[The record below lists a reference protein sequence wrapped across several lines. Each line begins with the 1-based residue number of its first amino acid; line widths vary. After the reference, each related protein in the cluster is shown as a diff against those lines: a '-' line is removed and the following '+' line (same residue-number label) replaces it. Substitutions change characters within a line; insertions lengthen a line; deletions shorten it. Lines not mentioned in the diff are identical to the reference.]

1 MSVLKEI
8 CYFSVSKLKILCH
21 YRKNSIRLLTVHDI
35 LLKLY
40 ALFKQSTVGDVQ
52 GETPNAMD
60 FKAMAKYRSWESLKG
75 KSMDDCKKEYIHL
88 VNSLE

>member
-1 MSVLKEI
+1 MSLQEEFDQAVNRTKE
-8 CYFSVSKLKILCH
+8 LT
-21 YRKNSIRLLTVHDI
+21 IRPSNDI

>member
-1 MSVLKEI
+1 MSLQEEFDQAVNRTKE
-8 CYFSVSKLKILCH
+8 
-21 YRKNSIRLLTVHDI
+21 LTTRPSNDI

-88 VNSLE
+88 VNSLQ

>member
-1 MSVLKEI
+1 MSLQEEFDKAVNRTKE
-8 CYFSVSKLKILCH
+8 LT
-21 YRKNSIRLLTVHDI
+21 IRPSNDI